1 MPSRKVSSTGHMK
14 FIPLSSKQQSSS
26 PSLKLQKQSTPL
38 LLKPQVTTMTLKR
51 QSTPQELKQQRIHPS
66 LKQQPTPPSLK
77 QQPTPPSLKQQSR
90 PPSLKPLFS
99 ARLLPQ
105 PPLSRPLTGKLFTN
119 LDSLFPD
126 GYTDT
131 AAKQCSSA
139 STGQPQTLKS
149 IVGNPPLMIDQRR
162 FTRALIVE
170 NKHTNVDEQVY
181 QRRLNLIW
189 GGVIF
194 VVITFALVTVGAS
207 LFSQTGERRSVS
219 TESQSTSNGARN
231 YTFKDIA
238 DIGNDANI
246 KFEATAEP
254 SSRLDVDND
263 AVTAYALSC
272 EEVPAVYDRVPAS
285 TNSRSYT
292 RNSRIKR

>member
-1 MPSRKVSSTGHMK
+1 MTSRKVSSTGHMK
-14 FIPLSSKQQSSS
+14 FIPLSSNQQSSPPS
-26 PSLKLQKQSTPL
+26 PPSLQKQSTPS
-38 LLKPQVTTMTLKR
+38 LLKPQVTTLTLKQ
-51 QSTPQELKQQRIHPS
+51 QSTPHELKQQRIHPS

-105 PPLSRPLTGKLFTN
+105 PSLSRPLTGKLFSN
-119 LDSLFPD
+119 LDSLFPG
-126 GYTDT
+126 GYAD
-131 AAKQCSSA
+131 APAKQRSSA
-139 STGQPQTLKS
+139 ITGQPQTLKS

-162 FTRALIVE
+162 FTRALMVE
-170 NKHTNVDEQVY
+170 KKHPKVDEQVY

-194 VVITFALVTVGAS
+194 VVIVFALVTAGAS

-219 TESQSTSNGARN
+219 TESQSTSNAARN

-238 DIGNDANI
+238 DIGNDADI

-254 SSRLDVDND
+254 SS
-263 AVTAYALSC
+263 
-272 EEVPAVYDRVPAS
+272 
-285 TNSRSYT
+285 
-292 RNSRIKR
+292 